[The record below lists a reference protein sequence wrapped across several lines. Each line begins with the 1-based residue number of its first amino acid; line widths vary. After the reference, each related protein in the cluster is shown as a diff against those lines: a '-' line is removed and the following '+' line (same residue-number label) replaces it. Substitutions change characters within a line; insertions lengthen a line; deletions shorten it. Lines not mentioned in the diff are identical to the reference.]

1 MVRLGAGEAR
11 LRDGDVFGAS
21 SSGVSPSGVSTAA
34 LAVMLPAAWLPIA
47 ATLFTRTHLFSERGH
62 QLPVALA
69 TDMVTFISF
78 VWAMCLAV
86 PAGLL
91 LQRWRPVPWPVGLG
105 CGIVV
110 SAVSFYSLLWGFSL
124 AAGSTIRKL
133 SIADPFRAPIGW
145 LIAPAIVAG
154 IAGLALLLFARRGKA

>member
-1 MVRLGAGEAR
+1 L
-11 LRDGDVFGAS
+11 
-21 SSGVSPSGVSTAA
+21 GVSRAA

-47 ATLFTRTHLFSERGH
+47 ATLFARTHLFSERGH

-86 PAGLL
+86 PAGILV
-91 LQRWRPVPWPVGLG
+91 QRWRPDSWPVGLG

-110 SAVSFYSLLWGFSL
+110 SAVSFYSLLLGFSF

-133 SIADPFRAPIGW
+133 SIADPFHAPIGW
-145 LIAPAIVAG
+145 LIAPAIL
-154 IAGLALLLFARRGKA
+154 AGLAGLAALVFARPGKT

>member
-1 MVRLGAGEAR
+1 MC
-11 LRDGDVFGAS
+11 S
-21 SSGVSPSGVSTAA
+21 SD
-34 LAVMLPAAWLPIA
+34 L
-47 ATLFTRTHLFSERGH
+47 ERGH